1 MSKGRGKR
9 SRRHLLVPRPVERG
23 LDTALDTALAIQRP
37 VVLAY
42 LDRVQR
48 KHPAMTPADVVRQL
62 ERRYLAAVVGI
73 GGASGAAAAVPGV
86 GTAAALATGAAEIT
100 AFVSA
105 SAMFVLALAELHG
118 LPVSDPEV
126 RRALVLSVLVG
137 EEGTVA
143 ALQNGAARAPRW
155 AEVLA
160 RPAGPGKDGKERIGG
175 INARLGKLVLHR
187 MGTRQGALL
196 FGRALPLG
204 IGAAVG
210 AGGNAAL
217 ARGVIAAARRAF
229 GPPPDRFPPRVVDA
243 PVQLREPAAGR
254 RPA

>member
-1 MSKGRGKR
+1 
-9 SRRHLLVPRPVERG
+9 
-23 LDTALDTALAIQRP
+23 
-37 VVLAY
+37 
-42 LDRVQR
+42 
-48 KHPAMTPADVVRQL
+48 MTPAELVRQL
-62 ERRYLAAVVGI
+62 ERRYLAAVIGI
-73 GGASGAAAAVPGV
+73 GGASGAAAAVPGA
-86 GTAAALATGAAEIT
+86 GTATAVATGAAEIT

-143 ALQNGAARAPRW
+143 ALESGAARAPRW

-160 RPAGPGKDGKERIGG
+160 RPVGSGKDGAHESRKERIGG
-175 INARLGKLVLHR
+175 INARLGKLLLHR
-187 MGTRQGALL
+187 VGARQGALL

-204 IGAAVG
+204 IGAAVV

-217 ARGVIAAARRAF
+217 ARGAIATARRAF

-243 PVQLREPAAGR
+243 PAPVREPAGGR